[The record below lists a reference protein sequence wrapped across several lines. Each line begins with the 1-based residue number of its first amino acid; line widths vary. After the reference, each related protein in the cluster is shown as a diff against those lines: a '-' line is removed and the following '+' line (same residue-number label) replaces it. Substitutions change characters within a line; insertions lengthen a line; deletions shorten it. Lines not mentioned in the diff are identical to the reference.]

1 MPILYGSPCSS
12 WVSHAVLIQLP
23 LLPAPMP
30 PPLIEDPSLPPLP
43 PPLGPTTGS
52 FDTSIFP
59 PIVSPGGGLIL
70 SPTLL
75 LPRLGI
81 DDPKSLSI
89 GPPLSMLSC
98 PEIRPKVQFLT
109 QISP

>member
-1 MPILYGSPCSS
+1 MLISEAKFLDRS
-12 WVSHAVLIQLP
+12 WVSHAILIQLP

-30 PPLIEDPSLPPLP
+30 LMEDASLPPLP
-43 PPLGPTTGS
+43 PPMGPTTGS
-52 FDTSIFP
+52 LETSIFP
-59 PIVSPGGGLIL
+59 PIVCGGGLIL
-70 SPTLL
+70 WPLS

-98 PEIRPKVQFLT
+98 PEKSQKFQF
-109 QISP
+109 